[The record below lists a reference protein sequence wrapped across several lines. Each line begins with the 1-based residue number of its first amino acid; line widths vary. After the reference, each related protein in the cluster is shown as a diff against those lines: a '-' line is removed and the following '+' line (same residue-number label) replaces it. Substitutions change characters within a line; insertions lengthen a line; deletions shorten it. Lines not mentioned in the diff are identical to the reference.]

1 VVDFKNL
8 LFRRSRAY
16 RHTFNPDNK
25 EVQIVLA
32 DLQKFCRGRGSKFMG
47 DSEKTLVMVGRNEV
61 WERIQSY
68 LNIPD
73 SDLSKLTETL
83 E

>member
-1 VVDFKNL
+1 MNL
-8 LFRRSRAY
+8 KEMFFRRKVSY
-16 RHTFNPDNK
+16 NKVFNRDDQNA
-25 EVQIVLA
+25 QRVLA

-47 DSEKTLVMVGRNEV
+47 NSESTLVMVGRNEV

-73 SDLSKLTETL
+73 SQLAKMTEIDD

>member
-1 VVDFKNL
+1 
-8 LFRRSRAY
+8 
-16 RHTFNPDNK
+16 
-25 EVQIVLA
+25 
-32 DLQKFCRGRGSKFMG
+32 MG
-47 DSEKTLVMVGRNEV
+47 DSEKTLVMVGRNEA

-73 SDLSKLTETL
+73 SDLAKLTEIL